1 LSHLSGTPIASG
13 FVMSIEDLT
22 LLTQPIS
29 LKLPPDWIG
38 WVGLFAFLASI
49 LVLLWQWRGFNK
61 PWQNSSWGILFIL
74 ALLTPITSLFLSFRL
89 PGGNALPPPGTYIDP
104 GGPAVI
110 LLAALPWLAAAGL
123 LGPLPASI
131 LAALSGILLAL
142 WETHNPFTPFELAL
156 LAAIVGAALQQR
168 YRTFAYRLLRRPLL
182 IAILVT
188 LIYPLVFIFS
198 SVFSVS
204 GSLAIRLDYALTH
217 VLLNTAAIGIGL
229 LTAGLFGEGIAL
241 SLANL
246 WASQTPLQP
255 SPVESHLHTR
265 FLANLAPLGIILV
278 VTLIVG
284 DWIVAGNAAR
294 QILNDLMANNSQSAA
309 QTIPFFVETGQ
320 NLIQQMAL
328 EQTLADRSPA
338 ALTNGLQQQLR
349 RVPFFTQLFYFDENG
364 NPLAGYPES
373 DYKASHPSTEEML
386 GVELALGG
394 VSAQIY
400 TIPPSELQKQARI
413 SFMAQ
418 VADQT
423 GKPHGV
429 LIGRTE
435 LASNPFTQPV
445 LASLKQLEK
454 IGGNG
459 MLVDEKGQVI
469 YYSSEAQAL
478 ATYSGPTPAEATF
491 FDGTAPNGT
500 RALMYYQP
508 VVGYPW
514 AVVMTM
520 PASIAQQIALGIS
533 APLVVTILILFA
545 IAAVLL
551 RLGLRWVTASLEN
564 LATESD
570 RIAGGELTS
579 PLNTQGADEVGQLRR
594 SFEQMRLS
602 LKARLDELNRLL
614 AATQGVASSLEAEQS
629 IRPVLQ
635 AALATG
641 ANTARVVLEP
651 SSQHDGN
658 QANVESIGLGSGGE
672 NYQHL
677 DEQILS
683 LTRKQE
689 RLMLANASRARTL
702 QFPASIHPPEALL
715 ALALRHKGVH
725 YGALYLLF
733 EQPHQFSNDEQRFLI
748 TLANQAALAA
758 ANARLFLGSE
768 IERQRLEAILA
779 STPDPV
785 LVTDQQNR
793 LLLANPA
800 AWQAV
805 ASAAETGIG
814 QPIEQITNIPP
825 LVNLLRYSAGKQQSS
840 EVTMPDKRIY
850 LATASTVVVEGR
862 PVGRV
867 CVMRDI
873 THFKEVDALK
883 SEFVATVSHDLRSP
897 LTLMR
902 GYATMMEMVGNLN
915 EQQTSYVR
923 KIITSVETMSRLVNN
938 LLDLGRIEAGIDL
951 QLEIIPVSDI
961 AERVIGALQLQANQ
975 KHIQLSYEMPP
986 QTTPLVEADQAL
998 LQQALYNLVEN
1009 GVKYTETDGK
1019 VNLHIFVEGER
1030 MTFEVKDTGIGIAPV
1045 DIPRLFEK
1053 FYRGAQRE
1061 SRKQTG
1067 SGLGL
1072 AIVKSIAERHGGG
1085 VHVDSQLGKGSTFSL
1100 TIPVRQPKRESR
1112 PKRETLPK
1120 RPSETR
1126 PPGF

>member
-1 LSHLSGTPIASG
+1 
-13 FVMSIEDLT
+13 MSIEDLT

-38 WVGLFAFLASI
+38 WVGLLAFLGGVVA
-49 LVLLWQWRGFNK
+49 LLWRWRGYNK
-61 PWQNSSWGILFIL
+61 PWKGNSWGILIVL
-74 ALLTPITSLFLSFRL
+74 ALLVPVTSLFLSFHL
-89 PGGNALPPPGTYIDP
+89 PGGNALPPPDTYIDP
-104 GGPAVI
+104 GGPVVI
-110 LLAALPWLAAAGL
+110 LLAALPWVAAAGL
-123 LGPLPASI
+123 LGPLAACG
-131 LAALSGILLAL
+131 LAVFSGLLLAL
-142 WETHNPFTPFELAL
+142 WETHSLFTPLEMAL
-156 LAAIVGAALQQR
+156 LATMIGAALQQR
-168 YRTFAYRLLRRPLL
+168 YRTVIFRLLRRPLL
-182 IAILVT
+182 ATT
-188 LIYPLVFIFS
+188 LATLLYPLIFIPTA
-198 SVFSVS
+198 VLSVS
-204 GSLAIRLDYALTH
+204 GSLAIRLDYAITH
-217 VLLNTAAIGIGL
+217 VFLTTAALGIGL

-241 SLANL
+241 SLAYL
-246 WASQTPLQP
+246 WGTQEPLQP
-255 SPVESHLHTR
+255 SPVEQHLHTR

-278 VTLIVG
+278 ITLIVG
-284 DWIVAGNAAR
+284 DWIVAGNASR
-294 QILNDLMANNSQSAA
+294 KMLNELMANNSQSAA

-320 NLIQQMAL
+320 NLIKQMAL
-328 EQTLADRSPA
+328 EP
-338 ALTNGLQQQLR
+338 ALTNVSTTAAITDVLQEQIR
-349 RVPFFTQLFYFDENG
+349 RVPYFTQLFYFDTEG
-364 NPLAGYPES
+364 NVVAGYPAG
-373 DYKASHPSTEEML
+373 DYTATHPSTEEL
-386 GVELALGG
+386 YGIESALSGVT
-394 VSAQIY
+394 SQFY
-400 TIPPSELQKQARI
+400 TLPPSELQKKARI
-413 SFMAQ
+413 SFLASVLDTQ
-418 VADQT
+418 GQSR
-423 GKPHGV
+423 GV
-429 LIGRTE
+429 LVGRTE
-435 LASNPFTQPV
+435 LASNPFTQAV
-445 LASLKQLEK
+445 IASLKQLEQL
-454 IGGNG
+454 GGDG
-459 MLVDEKGQVI
+459 MLVDDKGQVL
-469 YYSSEAQAL
+469 YHSNESQAL
-478 ATYSGPTPAEATF
+478 MKYSGPTPAEAAF

-508 VVGYPW
+508 IVSYSW
-514 AVVMTM
+514 AVVMTI
-520 PASIAQQIALGIS
+520 PASIAQQNALGIS
-533 APLVVTILILFA
+533 APLLVTLIILFVL
-545 IAAVLL
+545 AAVLL
-551 RLGLRWVTASLEN
+551 RLGLRRVTASLEN
-564 LATESD
+564 LTTEAD

-579 PLNTQGADEVGQLRR
+579 PLDTQGTDEVGQLRR

-602 LKARLDELNRLL
+602 LKARLDDLNRLL

-651 SSQHDGN
+651 AQFDGN
-658 QANVESIGLGSGGE
+658 HTAIESIGLGGNSE
-672 NYQHL
+672 RYLAL
-677 DEQILS
+677 DEQILN
-683 LTRKQE
+683 LTRQQE
-689 RLMLANASRARTL
+689 RLVLANASRARML
-702 QFPASIHPPEALL
+702 QFPPGIRAPEALL
-715 ALALRHKGVH
+715 ALALRHKGMH

-733 EQPHQFSNDEQRFLI
+733 DQPHQFTNDEQRFLI

-768 IERQRLEAILA
+768 IERQRLDAILA

-805 ASAAETGIG
+805 GAAAETGIG
-814 QPIEQITNIPP
+814 QPIEQVINLSP
-825 LVNLLRYSAGKQQSS
+825 LVNLLRYSTTKQQSS

-850 LATASTVVVEGR
+850 LATASTVVAEGR

-915 EQQTSYVR
+915 EQQTTYVR

-951 QLEIIPVSDI
+951 QLEIIPVNDI
-961 AERVIGALQLQANQ
+961 TERVIGALQLQATQ

-986 QTTPLVEADQAL
+986 QTIPLVEADQAL

-1009 GVKYTETDGK
+1009 GVKYTEAGGK
-1019 VNLHIFVEGER
+1019 VTLRICAEPDR
-1030 MTFEVKDTGIGIAPV
+1030 MSFEVQDTGIGIAPV

-1072 AIVKSIAERHGGG
+1072 AIVKSIAERHGGN

-1100 TIPVRQPKRESR
+1100 SIPIRQPKRETR

-1120 RPSETR
+1120 RPSEPR
-1126 PPGF
+1126 PPGL